1 MPFQK
6 ILTWSKLTLS
16 ERYNFLLGGI
26 IVVLISVVVSQ
37 DNQYRN
43 YVEDCRL
50 EKRLLQ
56 EKIDE
61 QKEERIRFFQ
71 QMSDDYL
78 LFLNELNKIKIKN
91 DES

>member
-91 DES
+91 DE

>member
-50 EKRLLQ
+50 EKKILQ
-56 EKIDE
+56 DKIDE

>member
-26 IVVLISVVVSQ
+26 VAVLITVVIWQ
-37 DNQYRN
+37 DKQHRN

-50 EKRLLQ
+50 QKKILQ

-78 LFLNELNKIKIKN
+78 LFLNELNKIKIKS